1 MPKNVKGGVNL
12 SFDNTEVAFAGKSDY
27 DLKRA
32 YWLFKLIGSNT
43 LVKISKPFAN
53 LAVDLHLPIG
63 PIVRQTLYI
72 DTPENLIP
80 VNILIA
86 DRNYRVKISPK
97 DEEAVRKT
105 AALINQKLVEYKS
118 LYAGSDTQD
127 YISMVLLW
135 FTTEQQQNSQKLYEI
150 EAIQAQIDSMSA
162 SIDKVLVNTNL

>member
-1 MPKNVKGGVNL
+1 MTDQRN
-12 SFDNTEVAFAGKSDY
+12 
-27 DLKRA
+27 
-32 YWLFKLIGSNT
+32 
-43 LVKISKPFAN
+43 
-53 LAVDLHLPIG
+53 
-63 PIVRQTLYI
+63 

-105 AALINQKLVEYKS
+105 AALINQKLVEFKG

-135 FTTEQQQNSQKLYEI
+135 FTTEQQQNGQMLYEI
-150 EAIQAQIDSMSA
+150 DAIQAQIDSMSA
-162 SIDKVLVNTNL
+162 SIDKALVNTNL

>member
-1 MPKNVKGGVNL
+1 M
-12 SFDNTEVAFAGKSDY
+12 SD
-27 DLKRA
+27 
-32 YWLFKLIGSNT
+32 
-43 LVKISKPFAN
+43 
-53 LAVDLHLPIG
+53 HLN
-63 PIVRQTLYI
+63 

-105 AALINQKLVEYKS
+105 AALINQKLIEFKT
-118 LYAGSDTQD
+118 LYAGSDNQD

-135 FTTEQQQNSQKLYEI
+135 YSTEQQQNGQKLYEI
-150 EAIQAQIDSMSA
+150 DAIQAQIETMAA